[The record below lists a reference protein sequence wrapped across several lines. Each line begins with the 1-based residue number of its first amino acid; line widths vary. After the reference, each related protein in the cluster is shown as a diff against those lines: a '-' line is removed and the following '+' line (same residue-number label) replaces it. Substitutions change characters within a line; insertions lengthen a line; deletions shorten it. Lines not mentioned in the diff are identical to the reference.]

1 MSVLDERDV
10 VPRRWTRAEYDRM
23 VEVGVL
29 GEDDRVEL
37 IDGEILTM
45 SPQDSLHSTAV
56 SLASEALRAAFAGA
70 GHVRSQCPIALDEVS
85 EPEPDLAVVS
95 GGIRDYAQEHPTTAL
110 LIVEVALA
118 TLAYA
123 RRRKSSL
130 YARAGIPEYWVINLR
145 DRCLEVYRGPAPR
158 EDARYGYEYAVVEHL
173 SAGGT
178 VTPLLAP
185 AASIAVADL
194 LP

>member
-10 VPRRWTRAEYDRM
+10 APRRWTRAEYDRM
-23 VEVGVL
+23 VEVGLL

-45 SPQDSLHSTAV
+45 SPQDSLHAATIMLV
-56 SLASEALRAAFAGA
+56 QDTLRRAFGTDRS
-70 GHVRSQCPIALDEVS
+70 VRVQLPLALDPLS
-85 EPEPDLAVVS
+85 EPEPDFAVVE
-95 GGIRDYAQEHPTTAL
+95 GTWRDYVDEHPATAL
-110 LIVEVALA
+110 LVVEVALT

-123 RRRKSSL
+123 RRRKASL
-130 YARAGIPEYWVINLR
+130 YARAGIPEYWVIDLR
-145 DRCLEVYRGPAPR
+145 DRCLVVHRSPVPR
-158 EDARYGYEYAVVEHL
+158 EDARYGHDYAHVEHL

-178 VTPLLAP
+178 VTPLLEP
-185 AASIAVADL
+185 AATIAVADM